1 LLLALGVFKRT
12 IGQGLLY
19 GRQRQAFPD
28 FITTQQLD
36 IRSEERM
43 SKIRVGI
50 NGFGRIGRQVLKSMW
65 KYHRDVIEVVAVNDL
80 FDIKTNAHLVAHDT
94 SYGRFEPEI
103 RVDGDTMLVG
113 DDFHVTNFAERDPRL
128 IPWASRKVDVVVEC
142 TGIFRTGPKA
152 AMHIE
157 AGAKK
162 VIISAPAKEE
172 DITIVMGVNEAA
184 YDPAMHHIISNASCT
199 TNCLAP
205 VVKVVHEKYGIS
217 KGTMTTIHAYTNDQR
232 ILDLP
237 HSDLRRA
244 RAAACNMI
252 PTSTGAAKAVAL
264 VIPEMAGKFS
274 GYSVRV
280 PTPTVSLVDFVCEL
294 EKDTTTEDLRALLKA
309 AAEGPLKGIL
319 GYSESPLVSSDFIGD
334 PRSSIVEADFTMVQ
348 SGNMAKIY
356 SWYDN
361 EWGYSCRVGDL
372 VTYMAEKGL

>member
-1 LLLALGVFKRT
+1 
-12 IGQGLLY
+12 
-19 GRQRQAFPD
+19 
-28 FITTQQLD
+28 
-36 IRSEERM
+36 M
-43 SKIRVGI
+43 SKKVRVGI
-50 NGFGRIGRQVLKSMW
+50 NGFGRIGRQVLRSIW
-65 KYHRDVIEVVAVNDL
+65 QYHRDTIEVVAVNDL
-80 FDIKTNAHLVAHDT
+80 FDINTNAHLLAHDT
-94 SYGRFEPEI
+94 SYGPFEPKVTVE
-103 RVDGDTMLVG
+103 GSTFKVG
-113 DDFHVTNFAERDPRL
+113 SDFTVTNFAERDPRL
-128 IPWASRKVDVVVEC
+128 IPWASQNVDVVVES

-172 DITIVMGVNEAA
+172 DITIVMGVNDKA
-184 YDPAMHHIISNASCT
+184 YDPAKHHIISNASCT

-205 VVKVVHEKYGIS
+205 VVKVMHEAYGIR
-217 KGTMTTIHAYTNDQR
+217 KGVMTTIHSYTNDQR

-294 EKDTTTEDLRALLKA
+294 DKDTTTEELRAVLKA
-309 AAEGPLKGIL
+309 ASEGPLKGIL
-319 GYSESPLVSSDFIGD
+319 GYSTEPLVSSDFVGD
-334 PRSSIVEADFTMVQ
+334 PRSSIVEADFTMMQ
-348 SGNMAKIY
+348 SGNMAKVY

-372 VTYMAEKGL
+372 IAMMAAKGL